1 MFRLNVKIQGI
12 KKLDRKFSNISRGLD
27 NFREP
32 LMKSN
37 ALMRSAI
44 DRNFITSG
52 RELGKPWQSLS
63 PQTLKRKK
71 GNKILIDTGK
81 MRKSFAST
89 ITPMSA
95 TIVNNTQ
102 YFKFHQS
109 DKARSRLPRRIMMR
123 IDKKRENEIVRIFNA
138 YIKKIAK

>member
-37 ALMRSAI
+37 GLMRSAI

-109 DKARSRLPRRIMMR
+109 DKARSRLPRRIMDEDR
-123 IDKKRENEIVRIFNA
+123 QKKRKRNRQDFQRIH
-138 YIKKIAK
+138 KKNCK